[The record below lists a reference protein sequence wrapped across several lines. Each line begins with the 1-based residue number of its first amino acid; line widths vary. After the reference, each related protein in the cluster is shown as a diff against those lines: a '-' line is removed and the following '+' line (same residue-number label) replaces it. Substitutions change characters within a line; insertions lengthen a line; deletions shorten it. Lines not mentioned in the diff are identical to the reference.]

1 MPCWIS
7 TTQEQ
12 VSSLITNS
20 FTTHMVISLKY
31 YITTTTT
38 IFFFPLISYYYYSSS
53 SSSSLFSL
61 LALLL
66 FFFSYSTTFHAF
78 LRYLPPVHLLH
89 YYCPNSHSFRV
100 NSLFRGKRGVFFPP
114 SEKLIQTTLE
124 HDDFFYFVI
133 FDPSLFLSLARFI
146 LFCRSTTKCHAF
158 ESTSPPTRES
168 FRFLFLFFFI
178 TSFSSKRK
186 ESVSFSCRCKKV
198 EQQKQEANF
207 RIFSLFS

>member
-53 SSSSLFSL
+53 SSSLFSL

-89 YYCPNSHSFRV
+89 YYCPNSHLFRV

-168 FRFLFLFFFI
+168 FRFLFLFSFYNEFF
-178 TSFSSKRK
+178 
-186 ESVSFSCRCKKV
+186 V
-198 EQQKQEANF
+198 ETKGECF
-207 RIFSLFS
+207 FFLPL